1 MNRPLPT
8 TGECGT
14 EAIRLRRATLEDW
27 PLLLD
32 WRNDR
37 TTREASHQASL
48 VQPDEHIAWLTD
60 ILNDQARELYLAEE
74 GGQVVG
80 TVRAE
85 LTDGIYELSWSVAPM
100 ARGRGVATRM
110 VALLTAQISAPIRA
124 EIKAGNLAS
133 ERVAERAG
141 MTFLQR
147 VGDVLHYRRGAVP

>member
-1 MNRPLPT
+1 M
-8 TGECGT
+8 
-14 EAIRLRRATLEDW
+14 IRLRRATLQDSA
-27 PLLLD
+27 LLLD
-32 WRNDR
+32 WRNDPI
-37 TTREASHQASL
+37 TREASHQASL

-60 ILNDQARELYLAEE
+60 ILNDQARELYMAEE
-74 GGQVVG
+74 SGQVVG

>member
-1 MNRPLPT
+1 M
-8 TGECGT
+8 
-14 EAIRLRRATLEDW
+14 IRLRRATLQDW
-27 PLLLD
+27 ALLLD
-32 WRNDR
+32 WRNDPI
-37 TTREASHQASL
+37 TREASHQARL

-74 GGQVVG
+74 SGQVVG
-80 TVRAE
+80 SVRAE

-133 ERVAERAG
+133 ARVAERAG